1 MPLTD
6 VVCRKAKPKTRPS
19 KLSDGGGLHL
29 LVHPKGGRYWR
40 VAYRFA
46 GKQKTLALGAYPSVS
61 LAEARTARDA
71 AKRRL
76 AAGIDPSQA
85 RKDEKRAAKLFAEN
99 TFEAVAREWH
109 ANQKDGWTSDYANHV
124 LVRFEADVFPE
135 IGSRPIAEIDAP
147 ELLDMLRKVE
157 RRGALEIA
165 KRLSITVAFSE
176 GF

>member
-1 MPLTD
+1 MRGHPRKFVGIRKKCWYIRWHVPTPPPRDANMPLTD
-6 VVCRKAKPKTRPS
+6 VACRKAKPKARPA

-29 LVHPKGGRYWR
+29 LVDPKGGRYWR

-61 LAEARTARDA
+61 LADARIARDA

-85 RKDEKRAAKLFAEN
+85 RKDEKRAARLSTEN

-109 ANQKDGWTSDYANHV
+109 ANQKGGWTAGYA
-124 LVRFEADVFPE
+124 
-135 IGSRPIAEIDAP
+135 
-147 ELLDMLRKVE
+147 
-157 RRGALEIA
+157 
-165 KRLSITVAFSE
+165 
-176 GF
+176 